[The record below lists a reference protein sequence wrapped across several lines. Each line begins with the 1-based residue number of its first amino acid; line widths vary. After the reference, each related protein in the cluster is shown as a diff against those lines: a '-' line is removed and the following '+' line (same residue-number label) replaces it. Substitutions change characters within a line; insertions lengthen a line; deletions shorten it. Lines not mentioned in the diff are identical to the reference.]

1 MRPTGAIFAQ
11 RNLRNSSTD
20 YIMGLNSKFK
30 FAYNVN
36 FTRTLIA
43 DTLRSYMYF
52 LYMQLYGHAEVNKN
66 ITSVQRPLTLL
77 LHLRCMHYALLDKVC
92 WNKLIS

>member
-20 YIMGLNSKFK
+20 YIMGLNSEFK

-43 DTLRSYMYF
+43 DTLRSYTC
-52 LYMQLYGHAEVNKN
+52 MQLFYHAEVNKN
-66 ITSVQRPLTLL
+66 ITSVQKPLTLL
-77 LHLRCMHYALLDKVC
+77 IYERCVHYALLMKFVG
-92 WNKLIS
+92 S